1 MATWKK
7 IIVSGSNAELAQVT
21 ASIGVLVGS
30 NQFIGTTQAT
40 TRLTG
45 SFTGSFT
52 GDGTGL
58 TGVTATATFP
68 TVEITDLA
76 SANKFFTS
84 DGTNSFTTYGNL
96 LTDLAG
102 TNLAVESTDSL
113 TLASTI
119 TGLTSVSAT
128 SFTGSLQG
136 SASYALTAS
145 FAANV
150 PTTASYALQA
160 LSSSFATNAST
171 ASYVLNSV
179 SSSFATNAN
188 RINTTTDAAA
198 THFPIPFVA
207 NSTGTSAETLKVATN
222 TITIRP
228 SDGTVTTAGG
238 LFVNGAYIRTAT
250 AGTFNILQSNAT
262 TIAIGASD
270 ATTVSIGNSS
280 STTTVGNNLIVPG
293 DLTVNGTLVNLN
305 VTNVNIEDQFILLAS
320 GSAVGLDAGI
330 IASSGSLA
338 SGSAMYHDITD
349 GRWSVAKGIGTNV
362 TTVTP
367 LEYVT
372 TVKLASGAPSTQE
385 YGKGEMYINTAD
397 DSVWIYS

>member
-7 IIVSGSNAELAQVT
+7 IIVSGSNAQLAQVT

-30 NQFIGTTQAT
+30 NQVIGTTQAA

-52 GDGTGL
+52 GDGTNL

-68 TVEITDLA
+68 TVQITDLA
-76 SANKFFTS
+76 SSDKFFTS
-84 DGTNSFTTYGNL
+84 DGANKYTTYGNL

-179 SSSFATNAN
+179 SSSFAT
-188 RINTTTDAAA
+188 
-198 THFPIPFVA
+198 
-207 NSTGTSAETLKVATN
+207 
-222 TITIRP
+222 
-228 SDGTVTTAGG
+228 TA
-238 LFVNGAYIRTAT
+238 
-250 AGTFNILQSNAT
+250 FNILQSNAT

-305 VTNVNIEDQFILLAS
+305 VENVNIEDQFILLAS

-349 GRWSVAKGIGTNV
+349 GRWSVAKGIGTNA
-362 TTVTP
+362 TSVTP